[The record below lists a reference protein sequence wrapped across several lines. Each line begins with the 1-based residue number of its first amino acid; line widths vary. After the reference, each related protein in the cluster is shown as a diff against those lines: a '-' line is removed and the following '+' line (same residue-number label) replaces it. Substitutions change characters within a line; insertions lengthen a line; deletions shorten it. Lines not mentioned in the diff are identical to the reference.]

1 MSRTLFTSQQ
11 GGDLKLLH
19 HREKLRVSL
28 SLPVL
33 HFMKQSHS
41 DTVLVVDGSG
51 GDFECDALITNS
63 KGVGL
68 AALAADCMPITFSA
82 AQWVGVAHVGRVGFV
97 KGIAQKTVKMMR
109 DLGAGEIK
117 ATIGPSICGACYEVS
132 PQMYQEISQN
142 FPAARTSDSRHALDL
157 QRGVTFDLEA
167 MGVVV
172 HNLNVCTLENPHFFS
187 FRRGAEAERQAGLIS
202 L

>member
-1 MSRTLFTSQQ
+1 
-11 GGDLKLLH
+11 
-19 HREKLRVSL
+19 
-28 SLPVL
+28 
-33 HFMKQSHS
+33 
-41 DTVLVVDGSG
+41 
-51 GDFECDALITNS
+51 
-63 KGVGL
+63 
-68 AALAADCMPITFSA
+68 
-82 AQWVGVAHVGRVGFV
+82 
-97 KGIAQKTVKMMR
+97 MR

-142 FPAARTSDSRHALDL
+142 FPAASTSDSRHALDL
-157 QRGVTFDLEA
+157 QRGVTFELEA

-172 HNLNVCTLENPHFFS
+172 HNLNVCTLENPQYFS